1 MHDQR
6 HRRACR
12 QRGARRD
19 RDGGP
24 HPAASRGVPVPR
36 EYAGDRADQP
46 AAVPRDRRLPAAQ
59 QGDRRP
65 QRVRARSGHP
75 PARRA
80 AERPDLRDHRAG
92 DGRRR
97 PVEHRARQTF
107 GAPCARAPLP
117 RPRLRARCRH
127 ARAALSGVH
136 RAGRQETADPRRGP
150 AHAAARR
157 LPARARGLQPHAPAR
172 DVRHRYRVRG
182 GSDRGP
188 RLPRPARDR
197 DRERSDCRR
206 VCGDRRSGRENDRSD
221 RPVGAVGHA
230 RSRQPGAR
238 DPAGARRRQIT
249 QRSRRLDRYRR
260 SRCARA
266 CPRAEQG
273 GSRGRPGNGVAQQQL
288 LLGGL
293 AMSLELLTGAQI
305 LCRTLVDAGVEVM
318 FGYPG
323 GAIMPFYDA
332 LHGHAGL
339 RHILVRHEQAAAH
352 AADGYARASGRVGV
366 CVATSGPGVTNLVT
380 GLATAHMDGSPVV
393 AITGQVGRPMLGRD
407 AFQET
412 DVVGVTMSVTKHNV
426 LVRDIE
432 ELADDVRDAFAIAM
446 EGRPGPV
453 LVDVPKDVQNQKA
466 EYRVSGV
473 RDQGSANT
481 RHPTPDSRFLDDDA
495 IQQTARLIAEAK
507 RPLLMIGRGVIV
519 SGAYAEVRELAERT
533 GTPVITT
540 LLGISAFP
548 QAHDLHLGMP
558 GMHGEVHINKA
569 IQAADLIV
577 GIGMRFDDR
586 VTGNTATFAPR
597 AKIVHI
603 DIDGA
608 AIGRTVH
615 NDVGLV
621 GDARSVLQQLLAEV
635 GPRDCLPWREEIA
648 ALMRQREEA
657 FAGGLSPEVILSA
670 LAEVTGGHC
679 TVVSDVGQHQ
689 MWVAQRY
696 PFQRPNTHITSGG
709 LGAMGFA
716 VPAAMGVRLARPGEP
731 VWAISGDGGFQM
743 NMAEMATMVQEGV
756 EVKIA
761 IFNNGY
767 LGMVRQ
773 WQQFFHGG
781 RYSNTPIWSPDYV
794 KLADAYGIPGYR
806 VENASDLADVVGKA
820 NAVPGPAL
828 VEFVI
833 EQEANVFPMIPPGGS
848 LSEPIEAAV

>member
-1 MHDQR
+1 
-6 HRRACR
+6 
-12 QRGARRD
+12 
-19 RDGGP
+19 
-24 HPAASRGVPVPR
+24 
-36 EYAGDRADQP
+36 
-46 AAVPRDRRLPAAQ
+46 
-59 QGDRRP
+59 
-65 QRVRARSGHP
+65 
-75 PARRA
+75 
-80 AERPDLRDHRAG
+80 
-92 DGRRR
+92 
-97 PVEHRARQTF
+97 
-107 GAPCARAPLP
+107 
-117 RPRLRARCRH
+117 
-127 ARAALSGVH
+127 
-136 RAGRQETADPRRGP
+136 
-150 AHAAARR
+150 
-157 LPARARGLQPHAPAR
+157 
-172 DVRHRYRVRG
+172 
-182 GSDRGP
+182 
-188 RLPRPARDR
+188 
-197 DRERSDCRR
+197 
-206 VCGDRRSGRENDRSD
+206 
-221 RPVGAVGHA
+221 
-230 RSRQPGAR
+230 
-238 DPAGARRRQIT
+238 
-249 QRSRRLDRYRR
+249 
-260 SRCARA
+260 
-266 CPRAEQG
+266 
-273 GSRGRPGNGVAQQQL
+273 
-288 LLGGL
+288 
-293 AMSLELLTGAQI
+293 MSELLTGAQI
-305 LCRTLVDAGVEVM
+305 MCRTLVDAGVEVM

-352 AADGYARASGRVGV
+352 AADGYARASNRVGV
-366 CVATSGPGVTNLVT
+366 CVATSGPGATNLVT
-380 GLATAHMDGSPVV
+380 GLATAHMDGSPVL

-412 DVVGVTMSVTKHNV
+412 DVVGVTLPVTKHNV

-432 ELADDVRDAFAIAM
+432 DLADDVREAMAIAM

-466 EYRVSGV
+466 EYRSRTEPMRRQ
-473 RDQGSANT
+473 RDPG
-481 RHPTPDSRFLDDDA
+481 PDAPDDA
-495 IQQTARLIAEAK
+495 TVREVARLIAEAK
-507 RPLLMIGRGVIV
+507 RPLLMIGRGVIM

-577 GIGMRFDDR
+577 GIGLRFDDR

-603 DIDGA
+603 DIDAA
-608 AIGRTVH
+608 AIGRTVPVA
-615 NDVGLV
+615 VGLV
-621 GDARSVLQQLLAEV
+621 GDARAVVERLVAAV
-635 GPRDCLPWREEIA
+635 AARDCLRWRAEIT
-648 ALMRQREEA
+648 ALMHQREEA

-670 LAEVTGGHC
+670 LAEVTGGRC
-679 TVVSDVGQHQ
+679 TIVSDVGQHQ

-743 NMAEMATMVQEGV
+743 NMAEIATMVQEGV
-756 EVKIA
+756 EVKLA

-794 KLADAYGIPGYR
+794 KLAEAYGIPGWR
-806 VENASDLADVVGKA
+806 VRQAGEVTEALRQA
-820 NAVPGPAL
+820 NAAPGPAL
-828 VEFVI
+828 VELVI
-833 EQEANVFPMIPPGGS
+833 EQEANVFPMIVPGGS
-848 LSEPIEAAV
+848 LSEPLEAAPA